1 NIIVSTMSN
10 DDNEYPVGTEVHDGI
25 GPIEEQ
31 LSIEAVDQIRTNP
44 RLRSALA
51 TAAHSS
57 MNSSNR

>member
-1 NIIVSTMSN
+1 MSN

-31 LSIEAVDQIRTNP
+31 LSIEVVDQIRTNP
-44 RLRSALA
+44 RLRSATA